1 MKKAAPVRSILFG
14 DVVALAFDIAQG
26 ITPNP
31 RLAALLAAIAVDQL
45 IQTHPHPH
53 RRAAPRSAA

>member
-1 MKKAAPVRSILFG
+1 MKKAPPARSVLFG

-31 RLAALLAAIAVDQL
+31 RLAALLATLAVDEL
-45 IQTHPHPH
+45 VPPHRR
-53 RRAAPRSAA
+53 RRAAPRTTA

>member
-1 MKKAAPVRSILFG
+1 MKKAPPARSVLFG

-31 RLAALLAAIAVDQL
+31 RLAALLAMQ
-45 IQTHPHPH
+45 
-53 RRAAPRSAA
+53 RC